1 MHSTSSGSFT
11 RYSTFFS
18 FSAHRSSSAVASSR
32 LPARLLALLPVA
44 SERRES
50 GRPAAGTAA
59 CGVRGTGTSSG
70 SGSEATAGGEAN
82 WPGSAATSS

>member
-1 MHSTSSGSFT
+1 MPLRSCSPLPARS
-11 RYSTFFS
+11 
-18 FSAHRSSSAVASSR
+18 SAHRSSSAVASSR
-32 LPARLLALLPVA
+32 LPARLLALLVA

-50 GRPAAGTAA
+50 GRPAAGTAAA

-70 SGSEATAGGEAN
+70 SGSEATAGGQAS